1 MKFIKCLVI
10 LCLAYFNLPAQQIF
24 ESGYII
30 RHNRDT
36 VKGFIEASLES
47 DLISAVKFK
56 QDERSALEDFGPA
69 DLLGFGIGKDIYKSM
84 RFLNTAEDSVIET
97 AFVKQ
102 LVKGEYNLYAY
113 RKPDRFFYLI
123 QKDTTLY
130 FLYDEVSRGTG
141 EILQK
146 GNFYNYLN
154 LVAVPCEKL
163 TNLVSRVGYNDKD
176 MASFISKVDDCEKPG
191 IAINYFQKPKTL
203 VQPMIFAGG
212 LPAAEMNQFTASFI
226 LHITLPRI
234 DKKTSVNMGINYS
247 TLIKKTE
254 ERSDYYFLYDLLTRY
269 QIFSVPVT
277 FQYNFTTSRV
287 QPYFYAGISA
297 AYTSRSTNT
306 RNYSIPASDHDF
318 GLSLVA
324 GVGIQ
329 IKVISQLF
337 IRADWRYEVVLQY
350 PAVGI
355 AYQF

>member
-1 MKFIKCLVI
+1 MKCIKCLVI
-10 LCLAYFNLPAQQIF
+10 LCLLYAYLPAQQIF
-24 ESGYII
+24 DPGYII
-30 RHNRDT
+30 SLNRDT
-36 VKGFIEASLES
+36 VNGFIKADLES
-47 DLISAVKFK
+47 DLISRIHFK
-56 QDERSALEDFGPA
+56 NDEGSLLKDYGPA

-84 RFLNTAEDSVIET
+84 RFLNTAEDSIMET

-123 QKDTTLY
+123 QNDTTLY

-141 EILQK
+141 EIMQK

-154 LVAVPCEKL
+154 LIAVPCEKL
-163 TNLVSRVGYNDKD
+163 TNLVGRVGYNDKD
-176 MASFISKVDDCEKPG
+176 MAGFISKVDNCETPG
-191 IAINYFQKPKTL
+191 IATNYYQKPKTL

-212 LPAAEMNQFTASFI
+212 LPVAEKNQFTASFI

-234 DKKTSVNMGINYS
+234 DKKTSINIGINYS
-247 TLIKKTE
+247 NLTKKTE
-254 ERSDYYFLYDLLTRY
+254 ERSDYYFLYDLFTHY
-269 QIFSVPVT
+269 QIYSVPVT

-287 QPYFYAGISA
+287 QPYFYVGISP

-306 RNYSIPASDHDF
+306 RNYNIPASDHDF
-318 GLSLVA
+318 GLALVA
-324 GVGIQ
+324 GLGVQ
-329 IKVISQLF
+329 VRMISKLF
-337 IRADWRYEVVLQY
+337 LRADWRYEVVLQY